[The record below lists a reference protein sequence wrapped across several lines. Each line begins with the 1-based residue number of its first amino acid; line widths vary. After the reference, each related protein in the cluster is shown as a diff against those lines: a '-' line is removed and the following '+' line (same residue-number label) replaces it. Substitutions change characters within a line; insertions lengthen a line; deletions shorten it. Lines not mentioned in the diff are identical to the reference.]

1 MSTNQNIQS
10 IQDTAAIS
18 FTSDIIDIDDV
29 DDVFESNKLKKYRKY
44 WWETGQIY
52 PEARWEEAI
61 LPYKIAT
68 EVPYDTYVKH
78 TDKYNIH
85 GWWEWNNGTVC
96 VVKLPSIFHKNCI
109 GAISRQIS
117 LATGGV
123 ISTNADLFY
132 LGATNTKTSKTG
144 KEADASW
151 RPVSKPPVNA
161 GGSDTTGTQSWPN
174 LVVEIAYTEDME
186 RVRRKV
192 EQYWLQP
199 DRVHDVILIVID
211 KPITPVTTPSVMTAY
226 HYCINNQDIG
236 GFNPTMYEFGTIDLQ
251 GTPILNLQPGQR
263 VINIQLACLYH
274 GVPPNV
280 LNPPPPSPPQLPPPN
295 PFAIIPNPIVIDL
308 YHVRFAVLNCIV

>member
-10 IQDTAAIS
+10 TQDTAAIS
-18 FTSDIIDIDDV
+18 FTSDIIDIDVIDDLIV
-29 DDVFESNKLKKYRKY
+29 DCYLLL
-44 WWETGQIY
+44 
-52 PEARWEEAI
+52 I

-123 ISTNADLFY
+123 MSTNADLFY
-132 LGATNTKTSKTG
+132 LGATNTKTSKTE

-161 GGSDTTGTQSWPN
+161 GGSDTTGTQPWPN

-211 KPITPVTTPSVMTAY
+211 KPITPATTPSVMT
-226 HYCINNQDIG
+226 
-236 GFNPTMYEFGTIDLQ
+236 
-251 GTPILNLQPGQR
+251 
-263 VINIQLACLYH
+263 
-274 GVPPNV
+274 
-280 LNPPPPSPPQLPPPN
+280 
-295 PFAIIPNPIVIDL
+295 
-308 YHVRFAVLNCIV
+308 VRNDKI